1 MVVEMLKKRLG
12 AEGIE
17 KVWNEDHISYYY
29 KIPSSLIIPEGCVK
43 VGDCAFLECRRLKK
57 VSIPGSVKKINYG
70 AFWGC
75 CKLREVIIPEGVV
88 KIGNYAFYKCEELK
102 EAVIPESVNDIG
114 NFAFGGCPVADIIL
128 HKPWSKFEFIA
139 TNAFL
144 GCKDVKVNDT
154 TVRAFKL
161 LEELLR
167 GTC

>member
-1 MVVEMLKKRLG
+1 MLKKRLG

-17 KVWNEDHISYYY
+17 KVWNEDRISYYY
-29 KIPSSLIIPEGCVK
+29 KIPTSLIIPEDCERI
-43 VGDCAFLECRRLKK
+43 GDCAFLDCWRLKK

-75 CKLREVIIPEGVV
+75 NDLREVIIPEGVV
-88 KIGNYAFYKCEELK
+88 KIGHYAFYQCEGLK
-102 EAVIPESVNDIG
+102 EVLISESVERIEDW
-114 NFAFGGCPVADIIL
+114 AFGGCPVANIIL

-144 GCKDVKVNDT
+144 GCKDVKVNDA
-154 TVRAFKL
+154 TVRGFRL

-167 GTC
+167 GIC